1 MLDHQAYAMTTI
13 PPSSLTTALISTAML
28 QRFDISG
35 PRYTSYPTADRF
47 DNGFGQEDYLQAL
60 HQRVLPQQPLSLYVH
75 VPFCAN
81 LCFYCAC
88 NKIITRRRER
98 ASEYLHYL
106 IREMALH
113 AAHLHTQPD
122 GRQAAV
128 TQLHLGGGS
137 PTYFNDAELTRLM
150 AGLRHHFDVTDDAE
164 LAIEVDPRTVDS
176 ARLLHLREL
185 GFNRLSVG
193 VQDFDTD
200 VQVAV
205 NRSQSTQQVFE
216 LMAQARQLGFHGINV
231 DLIYG
236 LPRQT
241 ATSFTQTLTT
251 LLQLRPDRI
260 ALYAYAHLP
269 ERFKP
274 QRQIDG
280 ASLPAAADKLQMLAM
295 AIERLQMAG
304 YDYIGMDHFALPED
318 ALAVAR
324 RQGRLHRNFQGYT
337 PRQEGD
343 QIALGVSSIGK
354 MGATYSQNEKTLIRY
369 YEALERG
376 HLPIARGLQ
385 LTRDDLLRR
394 AVIMAIMCQGS
405 VQFES
410 IEAAHLIDFNTYF
423 AVELAALS
431 ELVSEGLIELDGH
444 SLQVTVLG
452 WYFVRG
458 IAMHFDHYLPRVT
471 TQARYSRIV

>member
-1 MLDHQAYAMTTI
+1 MLNHQAHAMTST
-13 PPSSLTTALISTAML
+13 PSSSRPNVSIPAAML

-47 DNGFGQEDYLQAL
+47 NDGFDQQDYLQAL
-60 HQRVLPQQPLSLYVH
+60 YQRVLPQQPLSIYVH

-88 NKIITRRRER
+88 NKIITRRHER
-98 ASEYLHYL
+98 ASEYLRYL

-113 AAHLHTQPD
+113 AVHLHTQPD

-137 PTYFNDAELTRLM
+137 PTYFNDAELARLM
-150 AGLRHHFDVTDDAE
+150 AALRHHFGVMDDAE

-176 ARLLHLREL
+176 ARLVRLREL
-185 GFNRLSVG
+185 GFNRLSIG
-193 VQDFDTD
+193 VQDFDAE
-200 VQVAV
+200 VQVEV
-205 NRSQSTQQVFE
+205 NRRQSTQQVFE
-216 LMAQARQLGFHGINV
+216 LVAQARQLGFHGINV

-241 ATSFTQTLTT
+241 PASFMQTLKT

-274 QRQIDG
+274 QQQIDS
-280 ASLPAAADKLQMLAM
+280 ASLPAGPDKLQMLAM
-295 AIERLQMAG
+295 AIERLQVAG
-304 YDYIGMDHFALPED
+304 YDYIGMDHFALPDD

-324 RQGRLHRNFQGYT
+324 RQGRLYRNFQGYT
-337 PRQEGD
+337 TRQEGD
-343 QIALGVSSIGK
+343 LIALGVSSIAK
-354 MGATYSQNEKTLIRY
+354 VGATYSQNEKTLTRY

-394 AVIMAIMCQGS
+394 AVIMAIMCQGR
-405 VQFES
+405 VEFES
-410 IEAAHLIDFNTYF
+410 IEAAHLIEFNTYF

-431 ELVSEGLIELDGH
+431 ELVNEGIIELDTR
-444 SLQVTVLG
+444 SLQVTALG

-458 IAMHFDHYLPRVT
+458 IAMHFDHYLRGT
-471 TQARYSRIV
+471 RTQARYSRIV